1 MRKVDLLVRQPVYL
15 DGNVKMNDITIETAR
30 ELATHANDIE
40 HLQADMDKLVQE
52 MSEIKT
58 AIQGIE
64 KTLSEAKGG
73 WKTLAA
79 VGGAVSLIT
88 GIVGVVIGYW
98 SHK

>member
-1 MRKVDLLVRQPVYL
+1 
-15 DGNVKMNDITIETAR
+15 MNDLTIETAR
-30 ELATHANDIE
+30 ELATHANDIQ

-88 GIVGVVIGYW
+88 GIIGVIIGYW

>member
-1 MRKVDLLVRQPVYL
+1 
-15 DGNVKMNDITIETAR
+15 MNDSAINTAR
-30 ELATHANDIE
+30 ELATHANDIA

-58 AIQGIE
+58 AIQSIE

-79 VGGAVSLIT
+79 IGGAMSLLT
-88 GIVGVVIGYW
+88 GIFGVFIGYW
-98 SHK
+98 GHK

>member
-1 MRKVDLLVRQPVYL
+1 
-15 DGNVKMNDITIETAR
+15 MNDITIETAR

-40 HLQADMDKLVQE
+40 HLQADMDKLIKE

-73 WKTLAA
+73 WRTLAA
-79 VGGAVSLIT
+79 VGGAISLLT
-88 GIVGVVIGYW
+88 GIIGVLIGYW